1 MPYRKVGY
9 AEQVWYILCWKLKEV
24 FRMPPKA
31 KFTEEEI
38 VEAAVNIAREK
49 GIGAVTAREVGAALG
64 VSSRPL
70 FTYFS
75 TVDELKRKVFE
86 YTREMYRDVVR
97 EGLKKPIPSLGVGQQ
112 YLRFAREEPQL
123 YRLLFLTPPE
133 GMTGSASEA
142 LHLSQELVRESIM
155 RIYNMDAETADS
167 FFRDLWLVAYSFTTL
182 IVTGE
187 CPYSD
192 GEISDLLTRY
202 SVSLCK
208 AYKEIPGFS
217 DGSFDKNAV
226 FGELVKK

>member
-1 MPYRKVGY
+1 
-9 AEQVWYILCWKLKEV
+9 
-24 FRMPPKA
+24 MPPKA

-97 EGLKKPIPSLGVGQQ
+97 EGLKKPIPALGVGQQ

-123 YRLLFLTPPE
+123 YRLLP
-133 GMTGSASEA
+133 S
-142 LHLSQELVRESIM
+142 VRSGAHIHEF
-155 RIYNMDAETADS
+155 AEDRFVRTDDDS
-167 FFRDLWLVAYSFTTL
+167 S
-182 IVTGE
+182 
-187 CPYSD
+187 
-192 GEISDLLTRY
+192 LLNQ
-202 SVSLCK
+202 VI
-208 AYKEIPGFS
+208 AAF
-217 DGSFDKNAV
+217 
-226 FGELVKK
+226 